1 MADVLQEQQQS
12 TEWFIIK
19 GFTIKMSQ
27 DAREETEEGRLP
39 GEECKLSKKHS
50 LSCVS
55 FDTYRQGTRTR
66 YKPKSKTSP
75 AALYSSTV
83 ASLVYHYKRDNE
95 NSPKVKLRRVNGQSK
110 FDLPATEETSPP

>member
-1 MADVLQEQQQS
+1 MGTASKSSSRVLRD
-12 TEWFIIK
+12 IIE

-27 DAREETEEGRLP
+27 QAKDKTVEGPSLP
-39 GEECKLSKKHS
+39 EEECKLSKKS

-83 ASLVYHYKRDNE
+83 ASLVYHYKRDKE

-110 FDLPATEETSPP
+110 FDLPVCEETSPP